1 MFAIERNLCVF
12 VLIMK
17 TRSRGGAVVSEL
29 GSNLLFGIFLPTQ
42 ENLAQLGER
51 ERERAGK
58 RRIFLKILRNNF

>member
-51 ERERAGK
+51 ERELEREG
-58 RRIFLKILRNNF
+58 FS